1 MFNQKKYVQQ
11 YNKDHY
17 SRLSVD
23 LPKEAKEKLIDIC
36 NQKGISIRQYIL
48 EIIEK
53 ELKDSSYKK

>member
-11 YNKDHY
+11 YNKEHY

-23 LPKEAKEKLIDIC
+23 LPKDAKEKLIDIC

-48 EIIEK
+48 EVIEK

>member
-48 EIIEK
+48 EVIEK

>member
-11 YNKDHY
+11 YNKEHY

-23 LPKEAKEKLIDIC
+23 LPKEAKEKLINIC

-48 EIIEK
+48 EVIEK
-53 ELKDSSYKK
+53 ELKDSSCKK

>member
-11 YNKDHY
+11 YNKEHY

-23 LPKEAKEKLIDIC
+23 LPKKAKEKLIDIC

>member
-48 EIIEK
+48 DVIEK
-53 ELKDSSYKK
+53 ELKDSSCKK

>member
-11 YNKDHY
+11 YNKEHY

-48 EIIEK
+48 EVIEK

>member
-11 YNKDHY
+11 YNKEHY